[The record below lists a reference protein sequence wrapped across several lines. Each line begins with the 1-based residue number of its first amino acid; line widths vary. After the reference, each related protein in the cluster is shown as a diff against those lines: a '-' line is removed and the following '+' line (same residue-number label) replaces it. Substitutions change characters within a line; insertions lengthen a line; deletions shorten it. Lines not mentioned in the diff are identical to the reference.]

1 MSQVAEKAMGHLEK
15 ITKNGEP
22 IATKKFFQG
31 YALDTI
37 CRCAF
42 GIDTNAHE
50 NTDHA
55 LIKNGRALF
64 QGFVVKN
71 WMDTLGTMLFYLFPG
86 IESVSIQ
93 KDITMTNLL
102 LIFHVLDFPYNTIS
116 KRVL

>member
-1 MSQVAEKAMGHLEK
+1 MLEPMSQVAEKAMAHLEK
-15 ITKNGEP
+15 LTKNGEP
-22 IATKKFFQG
+22 IATKLFFQG

-86 IESVSIQ
+86 IESVSIHQ
-93 KDITMTNLL
+93 TN
-102 LIFHVLDFPYNTIS
+102 IS
-116 KRVL
+116 FGNYRCY